1 LAAILDPSFL
11 RWASREKGTL
21 DYRLFRRIPCSGF
34 ALLPPERLHHCLY
47 RIEGSHAL
55 LFAFSPSFTRRS
67 ANPAAPSARPVNWC
81 AASRCRR
88 VEFKWFET
96 VDMRNNADAD
106 RLDRPDRSRYLGK
119 KSPFRD
125 APITVVGLMEG
136 LIVDG

>member
-1 LAAILDPSFL
+1 MPYS
-11 RWASREKGTL
+11 
-21 DYRLFRRIPCSGF
+21 
-34 ALLPPERLHHCLY
+34 
-47 RIEGSHAL
+47 
-55 LFAFSPSFTRRS
+55 SPSAQALQGEREPRR
-67 ANPAAPSARPVNWC
+67 AVGAPCELVRSK
-81 AASRCRR
+81 SLSTR

-106 RLDRPDRSRYLGK
+106 RLDRPDRSRYRDLGK